1 MNIVMCML
9 QNNYWCLNVKN
20 MLTDRK
26 INNICD
32 SDGNIIAFV
41 D

>member
-9 QNNYWCLNVKN
+9 QNWCLTVKK
-20 MLTDRK
+20 MLTERE

>member
-9 QNNYWCLNVKN
+9 QNWCLRVKK
-20 MLTDRK
+20 MLTERK
-26 INNICD
+26 INDICD